1 MKTIF
6 KISDTVANKISFYHL
21 ACFLILLPFD
31 FFFSQLVLVSFALH
45 TLMHCTKERVKDLLS
60 VTVLLPASIY
70 FISVI
75 TISYSIDKAEGLNI
89 AGRQTAIFFMP
100 VLLALNGLA
109 LQQYKKKLLTIFTIT
124 CTTVILYLYAD
135 AIHTILFFHMPL
147 SSLAT
152 TAFINH
158 NFSLPVELHATYLSL
173 YAAFSICICIYYF
186 LKQNVVLYKLLYVL
200 AILILTAGL
209 IQLTSRAVV
218 IAFVMIITIAVPV
231 FLLHGKKR
239 ILFALMAL
247 LIATCSFYFISK
259 VDAFKTRYISELNND
274 LTRAAISDEIL
285 EPRITRWHLA
295 AALIKKSPFVGYGTG
310 SEKKLLKEHYF
321 INKLYISYL
330 NEFNVHSEYL
340 SFMLRSGI
348 AGLLMYLVVLG
359 YGFLLSVRKKDFLFF
374 SFLLLVAMVS
384 VSENIL
390 DMNKGVFFYSFM
402 LSFFLMIGKKE
413 LLHKGNF
420 AIN

>member
-1 MKTIF
+1 MNSIF
-6 KISDTVANKISFYHL
+6 NISETAANKISFYHL
-21 ACFLILLPFD
+21 ASFLILLPFD
-31 FFFSQLVLVSFALH
+31 FFYSQLVLVSFALH
-45 TLMHCTKERVKDLLS
+45 TLMHCTKERVKELLS
-60 VTVLLPASIY
+60 ITVLLPVAIY

-75 TISYSIDKAEGLNI
+75 TISYSIDKAEGFNI

-100 VLLALNGLA
+100 VLLALNGLP
-109 LQQYKKKLLTIFTIT
+109 LQHYKKNLLTIFAIT
-124 CTTVILYLYAD
+124 CTGVIIYLYAD
-135 AIHTILFFHMPL
+135 AIHTILYFHMPL
-147 SSLAT
+147 SSLMS

-173 YAAFSICICIYYF
+173 YAAFSICIFICYY
-186 LKQNVVLYKLLYVL
+186 LKQKIVIYRLLYVL

-209 IQLTSRAVV
+209 IQLSSRAVV
-218 IAFVMIITIAVPV
+218 IAFIAIITIAVPV
-231 FLLHGKKR
+231 FLLRGKTR
-239 ILFALMAL
+239 ILFAATAL
-247 LIATCSFYFISK
+247 LLASGSFYFISK
-259 VDAFKTRYISELNND
+259 IDAFKTRYVSELNND

-310 SEKKLLKEHYF
+310 SEKKLLKQQYF
-321 INKLYISYL
+321 NNKLYISYL

-348 AGLLMYLVVLG
+348 GGLLMYLVVLG
-359 YGFLLSVRKKDFLFF
+359 YGFVLSVHKKDFLFF

-390 DMNKGVFFYSFM
+390 DVNKGVFFYSFF
-402 LSFFLMIGKKE
+402 LSFFLMLNKRE
-413 LLHKGNF
+413 LSNKGNS